1 MKEGHPEELEAVMTV
16 SPNILIV
23 DDEPRMC
30 ESLRLLLSGRG
41 YEISTANSGKEAMAL
56 MADRQFD
63 LALLDIVIPDMDGHQ
78 LMDHISSVSPETLV
92 VVITGHASLDSAVNA
107 LRRGAYDYLRKPF
120 EYEELLKTVQN
131 ALEQKQLR
139 CEKEIING
147 KLEVTEERYRYLV
160 ENSPDI
166 IYTLDAD
173 GNFTFI
179 SDAVERLLGFKPE
192 ELMGKHHSTII
203 HEEDQ
208 EKARWFFNERRT
220 GERASAGVELRLK
233 VRGGEEDYRTCD
245 IHHLTVELK
254 STGMYDRP
262 VDDPQK
268 IYLGTHGVARDVS
281 DRKRLEAQLQ
291 QAQKMEAIGTLAGG
305 IAHDFNNLLMAI
317 QGYTSLMLLKTDPSH
332 PHYEKLKNIEKYVQS
347 GAELTKQLLGFARGG
362 KYNVKPVDLNE
373 LIHQTSQMFGRT
385 KKEIIIHENLDND
398 LWAVEADQGQLE
410 QVLLNLYVNA
420 WQAMPGG
427 GDLFLETSNVTL
439 DEMSMRPYNIPP
451 GRYVTIRITDTGV
464 GMDEKTQQR
473 IFEPFFTT
481 KEMGR
486 GTGLGLA
493 SVYGIVKNHN
503 GIIEVK
509 SKKGEGTTFEI
520 YLPASDK
527 RLEEKAPEQEEI
539 VKGPGTVLLV
549 DDENMIVEVGSEIL
563 KALGYRVLAA
573 KSGNEAIDIYQRY
586 KGDIDVVILDMIM
599 PGMGGGETYDR
610 LKKIDPGVKVLLSS
624 GYSINGE
631 ASEILERGCNGFIQ
645 KPFNIKALSQ
655 KLKELMNGSS

>member
-1 MKEGHPEELEAVMTV
+1 MSANPK
-16 SPNILIV
+16 ILIV

-30 ESLRLLLSGRG
+30 ESLKLLLGGLG
-41 YEISTANSGKEAMAL
+41 YDISTANTGKEAMAL
-56 MADRQFD
+56 MADQQFD

-78 LMDHISSVSPETLV
+78 LMDHIGRTTPETLV

-131 ALEQKQLR
+131 ALDQKRLKS
-139 CEKEIING
+139 EKEIING

-166 IYTLDAD
+166 IYTLDAE

-179 SDAVERLLGFKPE
+179 SDAAERLLGYRPE
-192 ELMGKHHSTII
+192 ELIGKHYTAII
-203 HEEDQ
+203 HEEDL
-208 EKARWFFNERRT
+208 EKAKWFFNERRT
-220 GERASAGVELRLK
+220 GERATTGIELRLK
-233 VRGGEEDYRTCD
+233 ARGKDDNFLTCD
-245 IHHLTVELK
+245 VHHLTVELK

-268 IYLGTHGVARDVS
+268 RYLGTHGVARDVS

-317 QGYTSLMLLKTDPSH
+317 QGYTSLMLLNTDASH

-362 KYNVKPVDLNE
+362 KYDVKPIDLND
-373 LIHQTSQMFGRT
+373 LMHQTSQMFGRT
-385 KKEIIIHENLDND
+385 KKEIVIHEDYD
-398 LWAVEADQGQLE
+398 KKLWAVDADQGQLE

-427 GDLFLETSNVTL
+427 GELFLETKNVTL
-439 DEMSMRPYNIPP
+439 DELSMRPYNIAP
-451 GRYVTIRITDTGV
+451 GKYVQIRVTDTGV

-481 KEMGR
+481 KKMGR

-493 SVYGIVKNHN
+493 SVYGIIKNHN

-509 SKKGEGTTFEI
+509 SKKGQGTTFEI
-520 YLPASDK
+520 YLPASEK
-527 RLEEKAPEQEEI
+527 RLEEAAAEPEEI
-539 VKGPGTVLLV
+539 VKGPGTILLV
-549 DDENMIVEVGSEIL
+549 DDEDMIIEVGSEIL
-563 KALGYRVLAA
+563 KALGYQVFSA
-573 KSGNEAIDIYQRY
+573 KSGNEALEIYE
-586 KGDIDVVILDMIM
+586 KNKENIDVVILDMIM
-599 PGMGGGETYDR
+599 PGMSGGETYDN
-610 LKKIDPGVKVLLSS
+610 LKGIDPAVKVLLSS
-624 GYSINGE
+624 GYSIDGE
-631 ASEILERGCNGFIQ
+631 ASEILARGCNGFIQ

-655 KLKELMNGSS
+655 KLREIMNGACTAN

>member
-1 MKEGHPEELEAVMTV
+1 MTI
-16 SPNILIV
+16 SPKILIV

-56 MADRQFD
+56 MADQQFD

-78 LMDHISSVSPETLV
+78 LMDHISSTSPETLV

-131 ALEQKQLR
+131 ALDQKQLR

-192 ELMGKHHSTII
+192 ELIGKHYSTIV

-220 GERASAGVELRLK
+220 GERASTGIELRLK
-233 VRGGEEDYRTCD
+233 ARGREEDYRTCD
-245 IHHLTVELK
+245 VHHLTVELK

-268 IYLGTHGVARDVS
+268 KYLGTHGVARDVS

-362 KYNVKPVDLNE
+362 KYDVKPIDLNE

-385 KKEIIIHENLDND
+385 KKEIVIHENLQDD

-427 GDLFLETSNVTL
+427 GELFLETSNVTL
-439 DEMSMRPYNIPP
+439 DELSMRPYNIAP
-451 GRYVTIRITDTGV
+451 GRYVRIRITDTGV

-481 KEMGR
+481 KKMGR

-520 YLPASDK
+520 FLPASAK
-527 RLEEKAPEQEEI
+527 KLEQRSEEQEEI
-539 VKGPGTVLLV
+539 IKGPGTVLLV

-563 KALGYRVLAA
+563 KALGYHVLAA
-573 KSGNEAIDIYQRY
+573 KSGNEAIDIYQKH

-599 PGMGGGETYDR
+599 PGMGGGETYDN

-624 GYSINGE
+624 GYSIDGE

-655 KLKELMNGSS
+655 KLKEIMNGSPLPTKP